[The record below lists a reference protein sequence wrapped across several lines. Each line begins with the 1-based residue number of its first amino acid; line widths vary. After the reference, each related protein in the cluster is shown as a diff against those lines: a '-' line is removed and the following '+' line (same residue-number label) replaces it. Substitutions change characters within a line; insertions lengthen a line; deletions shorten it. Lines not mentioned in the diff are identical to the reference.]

1 MNVSRNPLRQILGL
15 VLIFV
20 LSAMVALA
28 QQTRGTLR
36 GVIKD
41 ELGATIV
48 GATVTLTDANGVEKT
63 TTTNGEGAYVFSGLA
78 PGKYSLRA
86 AATGFANSDET
97 EVDLT
102 ASTRQSLDLTLKVT
116 IEEQKVTI
124 AAETPLSTEA
134 TNNANQTLI
143 TGKDLDALPDDPDEL
158 AAALQA
164 LAGPS
169 MGPNGGQIF
178 VDGFSGGR
186 LPPKESI
193 REIRINQNPFAA
205 ENDQP
210 SGRIDV
216 LTRPGTDKIRGSAFV
231 NFQDESLNSRNPFAT
246 TSSKRSPYQLRQ
258 FGGNLGGPLV
268 KKKASYFLD
277 FERREIDDNELVKAT
292 ILDSNRDPLDLGQGV
307 LVPRRNITFSPRFD
321 YQINTNNTLI
331 ARYSYNHSSVE
342 NSGVGGFSLPER
354 AYNTSFTQQNI
365 QLTETA
371 VLNASMINEVKF
383 QFTNQRNESLADNT
397 AYALNVSSSFIGG
410 GSQIG
415 HLTNTRKNWELQNFL
430 AWSKG
435 NHAFKFGGRI
445 RGVRITDINPNNFG
459 GTYTFTGGLV
469 PTLDASFK
477 PITDKPIF
485 ADSLE
490 RYRRTLV
497 GLDMHL
503 SALDIRRLGGNP
515 SQFSIA
521 SGNPEAGVSQTDYG
535 VYAQDDWRVR
545 PNFTL
550 SYGLRYEGQTN
561 IGSVLNFAPRLAFAW
576 SPGAANSAKPPKMVI
591 RGGGGVFYNRFGE
604 GNILQANRF
613 NGINQ
618 QQFSLRE
625 APLYQCVNGAAA
637 TPDLACTFSG
647 SNGHLEYIEPLPN
660 VGLDSFPDRPKL
672 SDLTPT
678 QQVTWRVANDLQAPV
693 VYLAG
698 TQVERQLPKRFTMFA
713 GLFLVRIQHVIRAR
727 DVNAPL
733 PGSITQAN
741 PRGVRPFGDVGEI
754 YQYESSG
761 RFNQNQLFI
770 GFNNRFSRALTF
782 FSSYSLSKT
791 TNDTDGQGGSLFPAN
806 SYDLTGE
813 FGRAAFDV
821 RQRFTFAGTLNLPWW
836 QVSLNPFIV
845 ASSGAP
851 FNITTG
857 QDTNGDRLFTERPAF
872 APAGVDCANPAANIV
887 CTKFGNFNLQPAPG
901 EPLIPRN
908 FGQSPGFVSIN
919 MRISKTWNF
928 GTIHS
933 SSASNQNG
941 REGQGQPGQRR
952 SGGAGGGGGRG
963 AAAGIPRIGGAG
975 GGPGGGGPGGGGGGR
990 GGGGGAL
997 AGIGGP
1003 PSGGGAEAKRYSMQ
1017 FSLNFQNLFNHV
1029 NLAPPIGNLS
1039 SPFFGESLS
1048 LNGGFG
1054 GFGGGGGGGG
1064 GGFGGGSGAGNRRV
1078 TAQVRFNF

>member
-1 MNVSRNPLRQILGL
+1 MNVSRNFLRQVLGS
-15 VLIFV
+15 VLILLLF
-20 LSAMVALA
+20 AVAGLA

-63 TTTNGEGAYVFSGLA
+63 ATTNGEGAYVFSGLA

-86 AATGFANSDET
+86 TAKGFADADET
-97 EVDLT
+97 EVDL
-102 ASTRQSLDLTLKVT
+102 ASGRQSVDLTLKVT

-124 AAETPLSTEA
+124 AAETPLSTESTA
-134 TNNANQTLI
+134 NANQTLI

-210 SGRIDV
+210 SGRIDI
-216 LTRPGTDKIRGSAFV
+216 LTRPGTDKIRGSAFF
-231 NFQDESLNSRNPFAT
+231 NFQDESFNSRNPFAT
-246 TSSKRSPYQLRQ
+246 SSPKRSPYQLRQ
-258 FGGNLGGPLV
+258 YGGNLGGPLV
-268 KKKASYFLD
+268 KKKASYFID

-292 ILDSNRDPLDLGQGV
+292 ILDANLNPFDLGFGV
-307 LVPRRNITFSPRFD
+307 VVPRRNITFSPRLD
-321 YQINTNNTLI
+321 YQINPNNTLI
-331 ARYSYNHSSVE
+331 ARYSYTHSSTA
-342 NSGVGGFSLPER
+342 NGGVSGFSLPER
-354 AYNTSFTQQNI
+354 AFDSSSTQQNI

-383 QFTNQRNESLADNT
+383 QFTHQRAESLADNSQP
-397 AYALNVSSSFIGG
+397 ALNVSSSFISG

-415 HLTNTRKNWELQNFL
+415 HVTNNRNNWELQDFL

-435 NHAFKFGGRI
+435 THSFKFGARV
-445 RGVRITDINPNNFG
+445 RGVNISDINPNNFG
-459 GTYTFTGGLV
+459 GTFTFTGALV
-469 PTLDASFK
+469 PTLDALNQ
-477 PITDKPIF
+477 PITNQPIF
-485 ADSLE
+485 VDSLE
-490 RYRRTLV
+490 RYRRTL
-497 GLDMHL
+497 L
-503 SALDIRRLGGNP
+503 AQRLGLTPVEARALGGGP

-521 SGNPEAGVSQTDYG
+521 SGEPEASVSQTDYG

-561 IGSVLNFAPRLAFAW
+561 IGSVLNFAPRLFFAW

-591 RGGGGVFYNRFGE
+591 RGGSGVFYNRFGE
-604 GNILQANRF
+604 GNSLQAHRF
-613 NGINQ
+613 NGVNQ
-618 QQFSLRE
+618 QQFVVSE
-625 APLYQCVNGAAA
+625 IPLYNASGQYVAPVPPPPGA
-637 TPDLACTFSG
+637 PGSPLDTFDFS
-647 SNGHLEYIEPLPN
+647 HAPA
-660 VGLDSFPDRPKL
+660 L
-672 SDLTPT
+672 SSLNNLGR
-678 QQVTWRVANDLQAPV
+678 QITWRVADDLQAPV
-693 VYLAG
+693 VYLTG
-698 TQVERQLPKRFTMFA
+698 TQLERQLPKRFTLFA

-727 DVNAPL
+727 DINAPI
-733 PGSITQAN
+733 PGTN
-741 PRGVRPFGDVGEI
+741 GVRPFGNVGEI

-761 RFNQNQLFI
+761 KFNQNQLFI

-791 TNDTDGQGGSLFPAN
+791 TNDTDGQGGALFPAN

-813 FGRAAFDV
+813 FGRALFDV
-821 RQRFTFAGTLNLPWW
+821 RHRFTFAGTINLPWQ
-836 QVSLNPFIV
+836 QVSLNPFIIV
-845 ASSGAP
+845 SSGAP

-857 QDTNGDRLFTERPAF
+857 QDTNGDRLFTERPSF
-872 APAGVDCANPAANIV
+872 APVGIDCNNPAANIV
-887 CTKFGNFNLQPAPG
+887 CTPFGNFNLRPAPG
-901 EPLIPRN
+901 EALIPRN
-908 FGQSPGFVSIN
+908 FGQGPGFVSIN

-933 SSASNQNG
+933 SSAANQRNQ
-941 REGQGQPGQRR
+941 EGQTVPGGRGGAGGR
-952 SGGAGGGGGRG
+952 GGVGGGVPRIPGAGGGGGG
-963 AAAGIPRIGGAG
+963 VG
-975 GGPGGGGPGGGGGGR
+975 GGGGPR
-990 GGGGGAL
+990 GGGGGLAAL
-997 AGIGGP
+997 GGP

-1017 FSLNFQNLFNHV
+1017 FSLNFQNILNHV
-1029 NLAPPIGNLS
+1029 NLSAPVGNLS
-1039 SPFFGESLS
+1039 SPFFGQSLS

-1054 GFGGGGGGGG
+1054 GFGGPGGGGGG
-1064 GGFGGGSGAGNRRV
+1064 IGGGSGAGNRKV

>member
-1 MNVSRNPLRQILGL
+1 MNVSTNLLRRTLAVSLLL
-15 VLIFV
+15 VLSV
-20 LSAMVALA
+20 TAGLA
-28 QQTRGTLR
+28 QQTRVTLR
-36 GVIKD
+36 GIITD

-48 GATVTLTDANGVEKT
+48 GATVTITDANGVAKT
-63 TTTNGEGAYVFSGLA
+63 ATTNGDGAYAFNGLA

-86 AATGFANSDET
+86 TAAGFANSDDT

-102 ASTRQSLDLTLKVT
+102 PGARESLDLTLKVT

-124 AAETPLSTEA
+124 AAETPLSTES

-210 SGRIDV
+210 SGRIDI
-216 LTRPGTDKIRGSAFV
+216 LTRPGTDKTRGSAFF
-231 NFQDESLNSRNPFAT
+231 NFQDESFNSRNPFAT
-246 TSSKRSPYQLRQ
+246 SSKKRSPFQLRQ
-258 FGGNLGGPLV
+258 YGGNLGGPLV
-268 KKKASYFLD
+268 KKKASYFID

-292 ILDSNRDPLDLGQGV
+292 VLDANLNPFDLGFGV
-307 LVPRRNITFSPRFD
+307 VVPRRNVTISPRID
-321 YQINTNNTLI
+321 YQINPNNTLI
-331 ARYSYNHSSVE
+331 TRYSYSHSSTA
-342 NSGVGGFSLPER
+342 NGGVGGFSLPER
-354 AYNTSFTQQNI
+354 AYDSSSTQQNL

-371 VLNASMINEVKF
+371 VLNAAMINEVKF
-383 QFTNQRNESLADNT
+383 QFTHQRAESLADNSRP
-397 AYALNVSSSFIGG
+397 AINVSSSFTSG

-415 HLTNTRKNWELQNFL
+415 HVTNTRQNWELQDFL

-435 NHAFKFGGRI
+435 THSFKFGGRV
-445 RGVRITDINPNNFG
+445 RGVKIADINPNNFG
-459 GTYTFTGGLV
+459 GTFTFTGALV
-469 PTLDASFK
+469 PTLDANNQ
-477 PITDKPIF
+477 PITNQPVF
-485 ADSLE
+485 AGSLE
-490 RYRRTLV
+490 RYRRTLL
-497 GLDMHL
+497 GQRMNLTPTQ
-503 SALDIRRLGGNP
+503 IRAIGGEP

-521 SGNPEAGVSQTDYG
+521 SGEPRASVSQTDYG
-535 VYAQDDWRVR
+535 VYVQDDWRVR

-561 IGSVLNFAPRLAFAW
+561 IGSKFNFAPRLAFAW

-604 GNILQANRF
+604 GNTLQSNRF

-618 QQFSLRE
+618 QQFVVSE
-625 APLYQCVNGAAA
+625 IPLYNANGQYVAPVASPLDTFPNAPSLAA
-637 TPDLACTFSG
+637 LNSLG
-647 SNGHLEYIEPLPN
+647 RQI
-660 VGLDSFPDRPKL
+660 
-672 SDLTPT
+672 
-678 QQVTWRVANDLQAPV
+678 TWRVSDDLQAPV
-693 VYLAG
+693 VYLGG
-698 TQVERQLPKRFTMFA
+698 TQVERQLPKRFTLFA
-713 GLFLVRIQHVIRAR
+713 GLFLIRIQHVIRAR
-727 DVNAPL
+727 DINAPI
-733 PGSITQAN
+733 PGSGGT
-741 PRGVRPFGDVGEI
+741 RPFGNVGEI

-770 GFNNRFSRALTF
+770 GFNNRFSRALSF
-782 FSSYSLSKT
+782 FSSYALSKT
-791 TNDTDGQGGSLFPAN
+791 TNDTDGQGSSLFPAN

-813 FGRAAFDV
+813 FGRASFDV
-821 RQRFTFAGTLNLPWW
+821 RHRLTFAGTLNLPWW

-857 QDTNGDRLFTERPAF
+857 QDTNGDRLFTERPSF
-872 APAGVDCANPAANIV
+872 APAGVNCASPGANIV
-887 CTKFGNFNLQPAPG
+887 CTRFGNFNLRPATG
-901 EPLIPRN
+901 EALIPRN
-908 FGQSPGFVSIN
+908 YGQGPGFISVN
-919 MRISKTWNF
+919 MRVSKTWNF
-928 GTIHS
+928 GAIHS
-933 SSASNQNG
+933 SATANKTGQG
-941 REGQGQPGQRR
+941 GQGQRDQR
-952 SGGAGGGGGRG
+952 GGGG
-963 AAAGIPRIGGAG
+963 A
-975 GGPGGGGPGGGGGGR
+975 GPGGGGGIPRIPGGGEGGGGGR
-990 GGGGGAL
+990 GGGGGM

-1003 PSGGGAEAKRYSMQ
+1003 PSGGGSEAKRYSMQ
-1017 FSLNFQNLFNHV
+1017 FSLNFQNVLNHV
-1029 NLAPPIGNLS
+1029 NLSPPVGNLS
-1039 SPFFGESLS
+1039 SPFFGQSLS

-1064 GGFGGGSGAGNRRV
+1064 AGGGSGAGNRKV